1 MMKEITQYIKEAG
14 CFFLGTTDGDQPE
27 IRPIGVLQ
35 EYDGKLY
42 TAVGKH
48 KNVYKQIEK
57 NPKVVLCA
65 MKPQAGWVRVRAT
78 AVEAPQEIVDRVFE
92 DNPFLRTL
100 YNEETGNTLGV
111 LELTDG
117 EVEFCSMG
125 GPERTEKL

>member
-1 MMKEITQYIKEAG
+1 MKEITEYIKGAG
-14 CFFLGTTDGDQPE
+14 CFFLATENGDQPE
-27 IRPIGVLQ
+27 VRPIGVLQ

-48 KNVYKQIEK
+48 KNVYKQIVE
-57 NPKVVLCA
+57 NPKICICA

-78 AVEAPQEIVDRVFE
+78 AVDAPQEIVDRVFA

-100 YNEETGNTLGV
+100 YNEQTGNELGV